1 MMFKFTILETLLKN
15 TFRIFKGENLKGM
28 AHYAKQY
35 HGGGDD
41 YHPPT
46 NTKCLATT
54 IHNNRAETVVY
65 LYQDGTARIAQPGE
79 KRIYATNPENTE
91 LTASIHLKNTG
102 EITIEA
108 KTTININSGTINA
121 TGTTTING
129 DCTINGNCTVSG
141 ECSLGGGGSPV
152 LLESTTILDSGGKP
166 CSIVNP
172 ATKVK
177 GS

>member
-15 TFRIFKGENLKGM
+15 TFRVFKGESLKGM

-35 HGGGDD
+35 HGGGED
-41 YHPPT
+41 YHPPKQ
-46 NTKCLATT
+46 TKCLAST
-54 IHNNRAETVVY
+54 IHNNKTETIVY

-108 KTTININSGTINA
+108 NTTININSGIINA

-166 CSIVNP
+166 CRIINP
-172 ATKVK
+172 ARKVK